1 MFTPD
6 DIAFVQ
12 EAGVRAVSFQ
22 TNKLMLNI
30 LEVSHGSMVPCEHV
44 KLAEN
49 LYFSAAGFG
58 WRVDCETE

>member
-1 MFTPD
+1 LFTPD

-30 LEVSHGSMVPCEHV
+30 LEQSVMVPCEHV

-49 LYFSAAGFG
+49 LYCSAAGFG